1 MREGGREGRGVSLTL
16 WEVLEDSGDAALGE
30 QENVAVPHCATAGDI
45 VNQVD
50 LGREGGRGRRERERE
65 RGGGGEFLWFLW
77 LRGKPRNVYP
87 HEMFTCY
94 ETVPHST
101 GMWFS
106 ILQ

>member
-1 MREGGREGRGVSLTL
+1 M
-16 WEVLEDSGDAALGE
+16 LEDSGDAALGE
-30 QENVAVPHCATAGDI
+30 QENVAVSLGPHCATVGDI

-50 LGREGGRGRRERERE
+50 LGRGGGGGKERERERE
-65 RGGGGEFLWFLW
+65 GGKYCIVGILGGGEFLWFLW
-77 LRGKPRNVYP
+77 LRGK
-87 HEMFTCY
+87 HKMFTH